1 MRSNLARLAPCAPF
15 VLSALAACDAG
26 PASDESP
33 VTGVSLA
40 EGTHDALAMLALV
53 NEPTTGD
60 ALLKAAGV
68 TATATRKAILAHR
81 DATDAKAQTSDDDV
95 FDTVAELDG
104 IKGVGPAT
112 LDAVAKYALLHGYGV
127 DRGEYLDVYFTEA
140 QATRTLALVN
150 EATVTE
156 LDVDA
161 SLDKRAAESIVAARP
176 IYSIAKLATVSR
188 VKATALRLLRDHADR
203 TRGPATCDATTKC
216 AAGLFCTGG
225 SSSPGRCVQTNVPGA
240 GELCGPTGLCG
251 KDLVCAGRDASF
263 AGLCNPAWMHDEFVA
278 EGAGSLPD
286 GPTGSTGVGVD
297 VVGLATVP
305 TDAIVRVEIDH
316 ANPSDLE
323 LVLTNPIDTP
333 VVIWKQGAG
342 PIPESIVANVAG
354 DEPVNGPWTL
364 TIHDKVAGTTGTVGR
379 FSIELTSRFD

>member
-1 MRSNLARLAPCAPF
+1 MRLAAAIVAPI
-15 VLSALAACDAG
+15 VLSTIALAACDAD
-26 PASDESP
+26 PVSDASP

-40 EGTHDALAMLALV
+40 EGSHDALALLAFV
-53 NEPTTGD
+53 NEPSTGD

-68 TATATRKAILAHR
+68 TTSTTRKAILSHR
-81 DATDAKAQTSDDDV
+81 DAADAKPQTADDDV
-95 FDTVAELDG
+95 FGTVAELDA

-112 LDAVAKYALLHGYGV
+112 LGAVAKYALLHGYGV
-127 DRGEYLDVYFTEA
+127 DRGEYSDVYFTEA
-140 QATRTLALVN
+140 QADRTLALVN
-150 EATVTE
+150 EATATE

-161 SLDKRAAESIVAARP
+161 SLDERAADAIVAARP
-176 IYSIAKLATVSR
+176 IYSLAKLSAVSR
-188 VKATALRLLRDHADR
+188 VKGSALRLLRDHADR

-216 AAGLFCTGG
+216 AVGLFCTGG
-225 SSSPGRCVQTNVPGA
+225 SESAGRCVQTNVPGA

-251 KDLVCAGRDASF
+251 NDLVCAGRDASF
-263 AGLCNPAWMHDEFVA
+263 VGLCNPAWMHDEFVA

-305 TDAIVRVEIDH
+305 TDAIVRVEIAH
-316 ANPSDLE
+316 ASPTDLE

-333 VVIWKQGAG
+333 IVIWEQGAG
-342 PIPESIVANVAG
+342 PIPESIVANVPG

-364 TIHDKVAGTTGTVGR
+364 TIHDKVKGTTGTVGR